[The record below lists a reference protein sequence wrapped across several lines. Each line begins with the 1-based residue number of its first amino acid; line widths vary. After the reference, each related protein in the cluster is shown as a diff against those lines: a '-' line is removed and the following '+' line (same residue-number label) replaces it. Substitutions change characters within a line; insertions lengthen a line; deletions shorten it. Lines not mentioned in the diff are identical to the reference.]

1 MFPYVKILNLG
12 IFNKGCF
19 VNCLYPTTKIPNS
32 CSAWKEI
39 RGKLNYKK
47 ILFLFSNVFR
57 IFRLVRFFDFLEITT
72 MHIPNME
79 PLLLWW
85 GILSCGAELL
95 HMKLFAPET
104 LSAVSV
110 SVTNMMYGISHIQR
124 HQKEAKVWLSKVEE
138 CLMRIVKICNVG
150 NKNPD

>member
-47 ILFLFSNVFR
+47 ILFYFPMCLGFLDLLDFSTFWKSQQC
-57 IFRLVRFFDFLEITT
+57 IFQIWS
-72 MHIPNME
+72 HCS
-79 PLLLWW
+79 LWW